1 MKIEKFP
8 HNNIRITGADGGF
21 VTSSSVEANLLF
33 AILKELKEIK
43 TAINDDTYRS
53 ITAKDMKL

>member
-21 VTSSSVEANLLF
+21 IKSSSVEANLLF

-43 TAINDDTYRS
+43 KSIGEDTYRS
-53 ITAKDMKL
+53 ITAKDIKI